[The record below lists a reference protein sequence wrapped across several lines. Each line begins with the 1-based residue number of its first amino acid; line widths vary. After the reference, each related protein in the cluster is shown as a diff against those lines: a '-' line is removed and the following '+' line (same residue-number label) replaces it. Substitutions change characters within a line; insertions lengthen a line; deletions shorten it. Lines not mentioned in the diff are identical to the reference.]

1 MTALLRAN
9 CSNCCHFQGP
19 PRQLIHMDAATHAQ
33 LQQMDPQQ
41 RAMFLHNLQKQ
52 RQLALQ
58 RQMQVSRRFVMTPYI
73 KHCRYLLTQSEEGS
87 LTHSLI

>member
-58 RQMQVSRRFVMTPYI
+58 RQMQVSRRYCYDTLHKALSLSTYI
-73 KHCRYLLTQSEEGS
+73 KRRRF
-87 LTHSLI
+87 THSLI